1 MSSVASIP
9 GVGTPALLGGR
20 RGALLLLI
28 GAAALAAPLV
38 AGDYLL
44 SVLIL
49 MLYFAYLGLAWNVMM
64 GYAGLLSLGH
74 SLYVGLGAYA
84 SGTLFMRYGVPP
96 WIGMLAGVA
105 VAGAV
110 GAVIGTLGFRFG
122 VKGVYFAL
130 LTIAFA
136 EFTRVLFDHWGWVG
150 ASSGLYLPV
159 ENRSS
164 NDLWLLRGSASMFY
178 YLILAMTAAALLLC
192 RQLLRRRIGFYWQAI
207 REDPEAAATLGID
220 VFRYKLAA
228 VVLSAAMTAL
238 AGVFYAF
245 YNNSLYPET
254 IFSMHRSVELIL
266 GPIIGGIGTLAG
278 PVLGA
283 VILTVLGEGLTA
295 VTEGLH
301 IDGIKQLFYGIC
313 LLGIV
318 VFKPGGLWPWLS
330 RRLGLGPPP

>member
-1 MSSVASIP
+1 MNTLA
-9 GVGTPALLGGR
+9 GVSAARSAPDIGGPRRLLLVVI
-20 RGALLLLI
+20 GALV
-28 GAAALAAPLV
+28 LAAPLV

-49 MLYFAYLGLAWNVMM
+49 TLYFAYLGLAWNVMM

-84 SGTLFMRYGVPP
+84 SGTLFVRYGVPP
-96 WIGMLAGVA
+96 WIGMIAGMA
-105 VAGAV
+105 VAAAAGAL
-110 GAVIGTLGFRFG
+110 IGTLGFRFR

-136 EFTRVLFDHWGWVG
+136 EFTRVLFDHWAWVG

-159 ENRSS
+159 ENRAS
-164 NDLWLLRGSASMFY
+164 NDLWLLRGSATMFY
-178 YLILAMTAAALLLC
+178 YLILAMTVGALLLC
-192 RQLLRRRIGFYWQAI
+192 RLLLRRRIGFYWQAI
-207 REDPEAAATLGID
+207 REDPDAAATLGIN
-220 VFRYKLAA
+220 VFRYKLLA
-228 VVLSAAMTAL
+228 VVISAAMTAL

-245 YNNSLYPET
+245 YNNSFYPET

-283 VILTVLGEGLTA
+283 ALLTLLGEALTA
-295 VTEGLH
+295 LTEDLH
-301 IDGIKQLFYGIC
+301 IDGIKQLAYGIC
-313 LLGIV
+313 LLAIV
-318 VFKPGGLWPWLS
+318 LFKPGGLWPWLR
-330 RRLGLGPPP
+330 RRLGLGRAP